1 MNKIVYLDTE
11 TTGLD
16 PDRHEIWEVAAI
28 EVHLDKEEDF
38 ISDPEE
44 HVWQLPVDIS
54 KADLIALGIG
64 KFHERRKLP
73 SFLTPTYEF
82 AREFMELTWG
92 ATVVGAIPSFDTDRL
107 DKLLRRRGYIGG
119 WHYHLIDVEALAIG
133 YLQGLPISYS
143 TPKIELPVKSDWLME
158 QLGIEVDPETK
169 HTALGDARV
178 CREVFRKVMGYG

>member
-1 MNKIVYLDTE
+1 MNKLVYIDTE

-28 EVHLDKEEDF
+28 IVDDDNPINPTNVKE
-38 ISDPEE
+38 
-44 HVWQLPVDIS
+44 HTWQLHVDIS
-54 KADLIALGIG
+54 KADLIALNIG
-64 KFHERRKLP
+64 KFHERRQVDSNLIHPHWFSK
-73 SFLTPTYEF
+73 
-82 AREFMELTWG
+82 EFMPLTWG
-92 ATVVGAIPSFDTDRL
+92 ATIVGAIPSFDCQRIE
-107 DKLLRRRGYIGG
+107 KLIRQWGCIAG

-143 TPKIELPVKSDWLME
+143 TPKIELPVKSDWIME
-158 QLGIEVDPETK
+158 QLGIEVDQEAK